1 MAKIKNLF
9 SFLFKEFVYN
19 GHLQSLGS
27 AGLVYIASI
36 LSDNPVSWYALIATY
51 TTLQAVYFNDRY
63 QDYDND
69 IKTNAERTKH
79 LSLYIHRIPL
89 LIYTFVVISFL
100 LVLVFSGNPWA
111 ILFVSLILILGFAYP
126 IYFKELTKKI
136 PLFKN
141 FYVAS
146 VFGFICFFGILFDG
160 VNLVSVLFEK
170 LLPIFA
176 VFTFFKG
183 ILMQIALD
191 IKDTEADK
199 ERGLKTLSVL
209 IGDRKAI
216 ISFRVLNLA
225 SAIFFVLASLSPFSL
240 VRGHTSTLLIL
251 TILNYFLNE
260 IYIRVILSK
269 NKYGYI
275 LAAGTFMIWTIIVLL
290 TRMIIV

>member
-1 MAKIKNLF
+1 MSKIKNFLN
-9 SFLFKEFVYN
+9 FLFKETVYN

-36 LSDNPVSWYALIATY
+36 LSDNPVSWYALLATY

-63 QDYDND
+63 QDYEND
-69 IKTNAERTKH
+69 IKTNTERTKH
-79 LSLYIHRIPL
+79 LSLYFNRIPL
-89 LIYTFVVISFL
+89 LIYVFTAISFF
-100 LVLVFSGNPWA
+100 LVIIFSGSPWA
-111 ILFVSLILILGFAYP
+111 ILSVSLILMLGFAYP
-126 IYFKELTKKI
+126 VYFKELTRKI

-160 VNLVSVLFEK
+160 VNLTSGLFEK
-170 LLPIFA
+170 LVPIFA
-176 VFTFFKG
+176 IFTFFKG

-209 IGDRKAI
+209 VGDRVAI
-216 ISFRVLNLA
+216 ISFRLLNLI
-225 SAIFFVLASLSPFSL
+225 SAVIFILASLSPFSL
-240 VRGHTSTLLIL
+240 IRGHTSILLIL

-275 LAAGTFMIWTIIVLL
+275 LAAGTFTIWTIIVLL